1 MPNERRATLRCSAD
15 GENFET
21 VDVTETVE
29 LMSTEALLAL
39 REDSSELHEIAVL
52 HLPYKPHSV
61 FGAAR
66 IVYWLEG
73 FLSDDETAAQYSDDP
88 QLLSRLAHAEEM
100 NVRLLVAGNPATPR
114 PAINTLCRDSEASVA
129 ILAAA
134 HLHAS
139 HRAHLHLISQARR
152 KVWPR
157 HLVDALI
164 SAISV
169 CPSAAPVA
177 LTACLEL
184 GPDSVMRDFLITRI
198 SARTVT
204 PAVADFSD

>member
-15 GENFET
+15 GETFET
-21 VDVTETVE
+21 VDVTDTVE
-29 LMSTEALLAL
+29 LMATETLLAL

-52 HLPYKPHSV
+52 HLPYKPHRV
-61 FGAAR
+61 FGAAT

-88 QLLSRLAHAEEM
+88 LLLSRLARTDEM

-114 PAINTLCRDSEASVA
+114 PAINTLCRDSEPGVA

-139 HRAHLHLISQARR
+139 HRGHLHLISLAKR
-152 KVWPR
+152 KSWPR

-184 GPDSVMRDFLITRI
+184 SPEPALRDFLITRI
-198 SARTVT
+198 SAKTVL
-204 PAVADFSD
+204 PAVADFTD